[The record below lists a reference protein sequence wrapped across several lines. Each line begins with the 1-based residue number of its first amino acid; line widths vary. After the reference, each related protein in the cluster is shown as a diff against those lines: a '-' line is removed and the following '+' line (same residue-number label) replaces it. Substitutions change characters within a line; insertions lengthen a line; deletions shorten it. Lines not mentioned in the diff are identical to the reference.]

1 MNTTVYFIRHAKPDI
16 SIKDDMTR
24 PLSLEGIEKS
34 KELVKLFKEIKI
46 DYIYSSPFKRAIQTI
61 EPIVKNKNIKIEVIN
76 DFRERKMSDEWIEN
90 YEEYSKK
97 QWDDFSYKL
106 ADGESLNEVQLR
118 NIQILNRILED
129 NNGKRIIIGTH
140 GTSLSTIINY
150 YDKTYNYNEFMEIIN
165 IMPYIVKIEFEK
177 NKYIKRMEIN
187 LE

>member
-16 SIKDDMTR
+16 SIKDDKTR

-61 EPIVKNKNIKIEVIN
+61 EPIAKDKNIIIEVIN

-106 ADGESLNEVQLR
+106 KDGESLEEVQKR
-118 NIQILNRILED
+118 NIEELEKILKENM
-129 NNGKRIIIGTH
+129 GKTIIIGTH
-140 GTSLSTIINY
+140 GTALSTIINY
-150 YDKTYNYNEFMEIIN
+150 YDKTFLHNDFMEIVN
-165 IMPYIVKIEFEK
+165 IMPYIMKMEFRN
-177 NKYIKRMEIN
+177 NKYISRGEIKI
-187 LE
+187 